1 MAYTDADEDELVS
14 PSTLWAMA
22 TRTPRRNPARR
33 APLASSPNT
42 TTPTPT
48 PRRTSPRF
56 ARARELE
63 KTPPSLPP
71 PKTPNR
77 RTVVAVEESSK
88 LTDSDEKRRK
98 ALADEL
104 FPPSPPRNTATTS
117 APDDANASAVGTN
130 DVDGLEEEEEVVAD
144 SEVEREREDDLQFRP
159 HTSPGS
165 STFTKPSR
173 TSKVRQRRR
182 ESRRTSSI
190 VFDLDDPASG
200 PNVVPDS
207 QGQGAIAASPSM
219 GEDEGALARRL
230 DQLQLESAT
239 SIGGTEPEQPLLPK
253 PHPTSPFAAADVPP
267 STAKVP
273 RARRRVTISIID
285 SSSSSSSEN
294 EDAPRDAGASNG
306 VEDVERKSSPAAA
319 SDLPATPSDSENSDG
334 SSASQPVSAEKE
346 SSLPRRKRIVE
357 GGSSSP
363 EHTAARVQDELSKPW
378 PDDVF
383 ENDGVL
389 IYNPTP
395 KKRPVKLTKTQYPA
409 RLPPRNDTDS
419 PASRRSNTKKP
430 DNGGRRPTVGGSS
443 LRVEVDLTC
452 DTSDEDN
459 ADAGDSDYRNDS
471 DELPSL
477 RRAVP
482 DARTPSRPSA
492 PRLPGPPTPR
502 TPSRKPATKTPRAA
516 RGSDSPSEPRLST
529 ADRSRLPLELIRE
542 LDRAVFRQVWN
553 GLRIVKGGESE
564 GKGLPDGIEV
574 VWNARLRN
582 TAGRASCKTSKK
594 TATVRGESVTTTTHH
609 ATVELSTK
617 VTDTAS
623 KLRHTLAHELC
634 HLAAWAIDGEMKP
647 PHGAAFKRW
656 AKRVMI
662 VRPDIEVTTTHA
674 YEIVY
679 KYRWKCVS
687 AVCGK
692 IFGRHSASIDPA
704 THGCPCGAR
713 IVPIDKDGNPKPGY
727 SIVTATGTI
736 VSTPKSERKKS
747 KWVEFLQSEGPLVRK
762 ENPSLSQP
770 DVFKVVAKRWQSA
783 KEQAQLAV
791 SAAPERVAEAARLEE
806 SLEALRL

>member
-239 SIGGTEPEQPLLPK
+239 SIGDTEPEQPLLPK
-253 PHPTSPFAAADVPP
+253 PHPTSPLAAADVPP
-267 STAKVP
+267 SMAKVP

-285 SSSSSSSEN
+285 SSSSSSSED

-306 VEDVERKSSPAAA
+306 VEDVERKSSPPAA

-395 KKRPVKLTKTQYPA
+395 KKRPVKLTKTQYLA

-471 DELPSL
+471 DE
-477 RRAVP
+477 VP
-482 DARTPSRPSA
+482 
-492 PRLPGPPTPR
+492 
-502 TPSRKPATKTPRAA
+502 TKTPSAA

-553 GLRIVKGGESE
+553 GLRIVKG
-564 GKGLPDGIEV
+564 
-574 VWNARLRN
+574 
-582 TAGRASCKTSKK
+582 ASCKTSKK